1 MSNHRPIMASID
13 VTLIEKE
20 RLETVRRKSG
30 KEAKFLKIVLFPVES
45 EYGDDYMIKQSK
57 ERDEDVDMPILG
69 NGRFIGTGGSRR
81 RDEPAPGRS
90 SRQKDDDLAF

>member
-13 VTLIEKE
+13 VTLIDKE
-20 RLETVRRKSG
+20 RLESVRRKSG

-69 NGRFIGTGGSRR
+69 NGKFIGSSRL
-81 RDEPAPGRS
+81 RDEPAPSRS
-90 SRQKDDDLAF
+90 SRQKGADLAF